1 MSARNLTLGLA
12 ALALLIVSA
21 STLIYYVGIYTPAR
35 NRAEATAI
43 AGTHIASMS
52 ATGTAQAVAT
62 MQVYIAATATVVKAR
77 QSSYD
82 EVIQSRPVLVD
93 SLAAPGHANWASGQG
108 CTFIDGSYQVSEA
121 RRGFFWPCSA
131 QGTFLNNFA
140 YQVHM
145 RIIKG
150 DAGGIIFRADAAIA
164 KFYVFRVAQDG
175 TYDMYYYPDSTGK
188 SSQKLAEG
196 YSSLIA
202 SGIEKDNQLT
212 VIARGSTIFLYINGK
227 YLTGIQHKG
236 LASGLIGV
244 IADSSEQPTE
254 VEYSQVRVWKL

>member
-1 MSARNLTLGLA
+1 MNSRGLA
-12 ALALLIVSA
+12 LAMVALALLIVSSSA
-21 STLIYYVGIYTPAR
+21 LIYYIGVYTPAR
-35 NRAEATAI
+35 SRAEATAI
-43 AGTHIASMS
+43 ADTRIAN
-52 ATGTAQAVAT
+52 GTAQAVAT
-62 MQVYIAATATVVKAR
+62 MQVYIDATATVVAAR
-77 QSSYD
+77 QSSYNA
-82 EVIQSRPVLVD
+82 IMQGRPMLND
-93 SLAAPGHANWASGQG
+93 SLAAPGHGNWATGQG
-108 CTFIDGSYQVSEA
+108 CAFIDGGYHASET

-131 QGTFLNNFA
+131 QATFLSNFA
-140 YQVHM
+140 YQVQM

-175 TYDMYYYPDSTGK
+175 TYDIYYYPNSTGK

-196 YSSLIA
+196 YSSLIT
-202 SGIEKDNQLT
+202 GGTDKDNRLT

-236 LASGLIGV
+236 SASGMIGV

-254 VEYSQVRVWKL
+254 VEYRQVRVWKL